1 MQKQEWPD
9 YRTLKSY
16 TEQQLQELSGCVRE
30 FLLQN
35 ISQTGGHIGA
45 NLGTV
50 ELTIALHAVFSL
62 DRDKLLWDTGHQG
75 YTHKLLTGRAKQ
87 FATLNAYGGMSRFVC
102 PAESEYD
109 ILDATHAG
117 TAISAAYGL
126 AQAKALRDEE
136 GYTVA
141 IVGDGAMAE
150 GLTWEGLNHA
160 AAQPVPGLIVVLN
173 DNGYAISPGFGA
185 LHNCLQ
191 SGHMREWCE
200 ALGMDY
206 IGPVD
211 GHDVAAVKAALERAR
226 ARLTHPNLLLRR
238 GVAAGDGVGE
248 PGGTTPLKRPNTP
261 RFLAEPPLS
270 RGDFSGGC
278 YPIPSFGGVSRS
290 DGVESPL
297 ERGAAKQRGV
307 LIPSRGGVPPQG
319 GGVGKLPFIHL
330 RTQKGRGWTPADS
343 HPYRMHFSFAFD
355 PQTGQ
360 AKTSGVPSKTY
371 PDWTAAALEKAMES
385 DESIV
390 AITPSTR
397 YATGLDRIF
406 SRFPAR
412 SFDPGMEEQ
421 HALTFAAG
429 LALGGAKPVVCY
441 QSTFMQRAY
450 DQLYHDICY
459 PNLPVLLLLARS
471 GFAGYDGPTHHGI
484 YDVPYLRSLPNL
496 RLLYPK
502 DGQEAQQMVAESLAK
517 LQGPVAI
524 AMPYG
529 PAPEGELAG
538 DTRWE
543 RPAFL
548 EAGKDILL
556 LATGPR
562 LADSLQAGQRLRQEG
577 MDVGM
582 AQLRQLHPLDAASLL
597 ETIGTCRRVVTIEEG
612 SRSGGVGGAVAEV
625 LFDSAWQGELLRISL
640 PDAFVEA
647 GSQEELAKAYGL
659 DADGIVEQIKRRWAQ

>member
-1 MQKQEWPD
+1 MYRIRTISSILNLRSEFVVQKQEWPD

-16 TEQQLQELSGCVRE
+16 TEQQLQELSGRVRE

-50 ELTIALHAVFSL
+50 ELTVALHAVFFL

-75 YTHKLLTGRAKQ
+75 YTHKLLTGRAER
-87 FATLNAYGGMSRFVC
+87 FVTLNAHGGMSRFVC

-126 AQAKALRDEE
+126 AQAKALKGEE

-160 AAQPVPGLIVVLN
+160 AAQPVPGLIVILN

-191 SGHMREWCE
+191 SGRMREWCE

-206 IGPVD
+206 IGPID
-211 GHDVAAVKAALERAR
+211 GHDIAAVKAALERA
-226 ARLTHPNLLLRR
+226 
-238 GVAAGDGVGE
+238 
-248 PGGTTPLKRPNTP
+248 
-261 RFLAEPPLS
+261 
-270 RGDFSGGC
+270 
-278 YPIPSFGGVSRS
+278 
-290 DGVESPL
+290 
-297 ERGAAKQRGV
+297 
-307 LIPSRGGVPPQG
+307 IPSREGC
-319 GGVGKLPFIHL
+319 LPFIHL
-330 RTQKGRGWTPADS
+330 RTQKGHGWAPADS

-360 AKTSGVPSKTY
+360 AKTSGAPSNTY
-371 PDWTAAALEKAMES
+371 PDWTAAAIEKAMET
-385 DESIV
+385 DASIV

-459 PNLPVLLLLARS
+459 SNLSVLLLLARS

-502 DGQEAQQMVAESLAK
+502 DGQEARQMVAESLAN

-529 PAPEGELAG
+529 PAQEGELAG
-538 DTRWE
+538 DMRWE
-543 RPAFL
+543 RPAIL
-548 EAGKDILL
+548 EAGKDIMILS
-556 LATGPR
+556 TGPR
-562 LADSLQAGQRLRQEG
+562 LADSLQAVQKLRQEG
-577 MDVGM
+577 RDVGL
-582 AQLRQLHPLDAASLL
+582 AQLRQLHPLAAEPIL
-597 ETIGTCRRVVTIEEG
+597 EVIGSCRRVVTVEEG

-625 LFDSAWQGELLRISL
+625 LLDAAWQGELLRISL
-640 PDAFVEA
+640 PDAFIEA

-659 DADGIVEQIKRRWAQ
+659 DAVGIVEQIKRRWAQ

>member
-1 MQKQEWPD
+1 MVQKQEWPD

-16 TEQQLQELSGCVRE
+16 TEQQLQELSGRVRE

-50 ELTIALHAVFSL
+50 ELTVALHAVFSL

-75 YTHKLLTGRAKQ
+75 YTHKLLTGRAAQ

-126 AQAKALRDEE
+126 AQAKALRGEK

-160 AAQPVPGLIVVLN
+160 AAQSVPGLIVVLN

-191 SGHMREWCE
+191 SGRMQEWCE

-226 ARLTHPNLLLRR
+226 AFQTHPNPLLRR

-270 RGDFSGGC
+270 RGDSSRGRD
-278 YPIPSFGGVSRS
+278 PIPSSGGVSRS
-290 DGVESPL
+290 DGVGCPTEGY
-297 ERGAAKQRGV
+297 R
-307 LIPSRGGVPPQG
+307 
-319 GGVGKLPFIHL
+319 LPFIHL
-330 RTQKGRGWTPADS
+330 RTQKGHGWSPADS

-360 AKTSGVPSKTY
+360 AKASGAPSKTY
-371 PDWTAAALEKAMES
+371 PDWTAAAIEKAMES
-385 DESIV
+385 DASIV

-406 SRFPAR
+406 NRFPER

-496 RLLYPK
+496 RILYPK
-502 DGQEAQQMVAESLAK
+502 DGQEAQQMVEESLAN
-517 LQGPVAI
+517 LQGPMAI

-529 PAPEGELAG
+529 PAPEGELAK

-548 EAGKDILL
+548 EAGKDIML

-597 ETIGTCRRVVTIEEG
+597 EAIGTCRRVVTIEEG